1 MQTPTVSISLSSF
14 GADAVRRLGQ
24 ASYLPLLA
32 AAGARRVEWREELF
46 DTTPA
51 GATLAN
57 LAAEHG
63 LQSLYSTPLE
73 LWREDGSL
81 EPAIAQR
88 LQLAS
93 EIGAVAL
100 KVSLGHYQAGCD
112 LRALAPLLGHKT
124 ALYVENDQTPYGGRL
139 QILERFFREAQEQGV
154 APGMTFDIG
163 NWYWHDESPL
173 LAAQLLGR
181 WVRYVHCKAV
191 ARRAD
196 GRLVAVVPQA
206 LDLAQWRELMTH
218 FAPDLPRAI
227 EYPLAGDDLLA
238 LTARQVAQLAQ
249 LEGQVCHG

>member
-1 MQTPTVSISLSSF
+1 MQSPIVSISLSSF

-46 DTTPA
+46 DATPA
-51 GATLAN
+51 ATTLAN

-88 LQLAS
+88 LQLAI

-100 KVSLGHYQAGCD
+100 KVSLGHYQPGCD
-112 LRALAPLLGHKT
+112 LQALAPLLGHKT
-124 ALYVENDQTPYGGRL
+124 ALYVENDQTLYGGRL
-139 QILERFFREAQEQGV
+139 QVLERFFREAQEQGV

-206 LDLAQWRELMTH
+206 LDLAQWRELMTY

>member
-1 MQTPTVSISLSSF
+1 MHTNTVSISLSSF
-14 GADAVRRLGQ
+14 GADAVRQLGQ

-46 DTTPA
+46 DAEPDA
-51 GATLAN
+51 ASLAS

-81 EPAIAQR
+81 EPAITQR
-88 LQLAS
+88 LHLADA
-93 EIGAVAL
+93 IGAVAL
-100 KVSLGHYQAGCD
+100 KVSLGHYQEGCD
-112 LRALAPLLGHKT
+112 LQALAPLLRHKT
-124 ALYVENDQTPYGGRL
+124 ALYVENDQTAHGGRL
-139 QILERFFREAQEQGV
+139 QILLRFLREAQAQGV
-154 APGMTFDIG
+154 APGLTFDIG

-206 LDLAQWRELMTH
+206 LDLAQWRELMRH
-218 FAPDLPRAI
+218 FAPGLPRAI
-227 EYPLAGDDLLA
+227 EYPLAGEDLLT

>member
-1 MQTPTVSISLSSF
+1 MQTPIVSISLSSF
-14 GADAVRRLGQ
+14 GADVVRRLGQ

-46 DTTPA
+46 DAAPDA
-51 GATLAN
+51 ATLAN

-88 LQLAS
+88 LQRAS

-100 KVSLGHYQAGCD
+100 KVSLGHYQTGCD
-112 LRALAPLLGHKT
+112 LQALAPLLGHKT

-139 QILERFFREAQEQGV
+139 QTLERFFREAQGQGV

-181 WVRYVHCKAV
+181 WVRYIHCKAV

-206 LDLAQWRELMTH
+206 LDLVQWRELMTH

>member
-1 MQTPTVSISLSSF
+1 MRTHTVSISLSSF
-14 GADAVRRLGQ
+14 GADAVRHHGQ

-32 AAGARRVEWREELF
+32 AAGAQRVEWREELF
-46 DTTPA
+46 DTVPDA
-51 GATLAN
+51 ATLAS

-63 LQSLYSTPLE
+63 LQSLYSSPLE

-88 LQLAS
+88 LRLADA
-93 EIGAVAL
+93 IGAVAL
-100 KVSLGHYQAGCD
+100 KVSLGHYQDGCD
-112 LRALAPLLGHKT
+112 LQALAPLLQHKA
-124 ALYVENDQTPYGGRL
+124 ALYVENDQTNHGGRL
-139 QILERFFREAQEQGV
+139 QTLARFFREAQEQGV
-154 APGMTFDIG
+154 APSMTFDIG

-196 GRLVAVVPQA
+196 GRLVAVPPQD

-218 FAPDLPRAI
+218 FAPGLPRAI
-227 EYPLAGDDLLA
+227 EYPLVAEDLLA
-238 LTARQVAQLAQ
+238 FTAQQVAQLAQ